1 MELSHVTYTMLNPV
15 AVALG
20 VDDIVLLVV
29 VVVVF
34 DVGVMVLT
42 VSGGSAAQMRNVD
55 LAALVLVD
63 RLTPKPPSQ
72 LQYVLALVV
81 ARSHD
86 VAEIAVAVL
95 VLEVVE
101 VTATDGVVAEAWKV
115 VPLMRIGSQDV

>member
-1 MELSHVTYTMLNPV
+1 MLKPV

-20 VDDIVLLVV
+20 VDVVLLVV
-29 VVVVF
+29 LVVV

-63 RLTPKPPSQ
+63 RVTPNPPSQ

-86 VAEIAVAVL
+86 VAEMAVAVL
-95 VLEVVE
+95 VLEPVVE